1 MDAKQQADS
10 INAALADDIP
20 QIEQAPS
27 TIVELMRGIF
37 NKETN
42 SWETTAVV
50 RELNGFDEEALA
62 ALDSKN
68 LVSGVMAK

>member
-27 TIVELMRGIF
+27 TIVELMRGYRD
-37 NKETN
+37 T
-42 SWETTAVV
+42 
-50 RELNGFDEEALA
+50 
-62 ALDSKN
+62 
-68 LVSGVMAK
+68 